1 MRDPPL
7 RPALQRLHGFG
18 QHDGYPTSLTVH
30 TSSVGTTTLTGHR
43 TSPRSLVL
51 TVVALALAGACV
63 APARTFE
70 DFEGKAVTS
79 AESAASEARTAILTS
94 SVAERSRLP
103 GPTTSVIMADQR
115 RPVRAVSANLRL
127 DPTAGRRSPMPP
139 WTELLPGCATRPLD
153 LIAYMR
159 IAARR
164 SDPRRRRRFDA
175 DLETG
180 RRYPGIASSDEH
192 KS

>member
-1 MRDPPL
+1 MRGTLYARTAPL
-7 RPALQRLHGFG
+7 CICRMGWVG
-18 QHDGYPTSLTVH
+18 EGYRSSLTVR

-51 TVVALALAGACV
+51 TVVALALASACV

-103 GPTTSVIMADQR
+103 GPTTSVIVAEAAVGASS
-115 RPVRAVSANLRL
+115 VRDTFASIQPPDPESDALR
-127 DPTAGRRSPMPP
+127 A
-139 WTELLPGCATRPLD
+139 ELLPVLGRAAD
-153 LIAYMR
+153 LIASMR

-164 SDPRRRRRFDA
+164 SDEQTMAAIGA
-175 DLETG
+175 DLEPVADTLE
-180 RRYPGIASSDEH
+180 RFVDDHR
-192 KS
+192 